1 MAKNKFLINQYRK
14 LQENIRDTTPR
25 VYAALALA
33 LHRKHGWWHKRIND
47 LFNESIIIWNECI
60 QSDLNMLEM
69 CEKETG
75 IDVVAKVEEKAKV
88 NY

>member
-1 MAKNKFLINQYRK
+1 MQLWHWHYI
-14 LQENIRDTTPR
+14 ENTN
-25 VYAALALA
+25 
-33 LHRKHGWWHKRIND
+33 GGHKRIND

-60 QSDLNMLEM
+60 HSDLNMLEM

-88 NY
+88 TY